1 MTTEGRSL
9 LVGGRPF
16 AFQQHPH
23 EIEHRVI
30 TTAAAALTTVLLTLG
45 AAPFSWTTT
54 DPRGDDKGPGTYQY
68 PSGDMFTAGSFDLR
82 RLTVRLEGDDVV
94 FEVELG
100 AQIKKPVEVRLSD
113 ATLLELGNGIYVQN
127 VDIYVDRDPSGGV
140 LESIPGRR
148 VRFVNDAGWEAAI
161 VLAPQPF
168 VVRSGLDDWAPGRGK
183 VIIPTDVRSE
193 NRTVRAR
200 VSITDLGGVPDPS
213 WGFQVL
219 VTGAAWQPSFD
230 AFRRVTGSH
239 APNALTLK
247 VTTIAETTAFGG
259 GELHDQHPYVI
270 DLLAPPG
277 REQAQIL
284 RSFDVEAERYAVVPM
299 VYVDPRARARVQSSK
314 PMASSPA
321 SPGAATRPPGASSA
335 LTLGLIP
342 STRTPTTAPRP
353 AGSDTGPIVATVQSV
368 DGDIVVLDK
377 PARRINRF
385 QLGAVFDTDGTAVG
399 RVVLNQE
406 YPAFLLATA
415 VEGVGRIRAGATVRF
430 DPPKE

>member
-1 MTTEGRSL
+1 M
-9 LVGGRPF
+9 
-16 AFQQHPH
+16 
-23 EIEHRVI
+23 I
-30 TTAAAALTTVLLTLG
+30 TAAALTTLLM
-45 AAPFSWTTT
+45 AAPPAAFSWTTT

-68 PSGDMFTAGSFDLR
+68 PSGDVFPAGSFDLR
-82 RLTVRLEGDDVV
+82 RFTVRLVGDDVV

-100 AQIKKPVEVRLSD
+100 AAVKKPVEVRLSD
-113 ATLLELGNGIYVQN
+113 ATLLELNNGIYVQN
-127 VDIYVDRDPSGGV
+127 VDIYIDRDPSGGV

-148 VRFVNDAGWEAAI
+148 VRFVNDGGWESAI

-168 VVRSGLDDWAPGRGK
+168 VVRSGLEDWAPGRGK

-200 VSITDLGGVPDPS
+200 ISIADLGGVPDPS

-219 VTGAAWQPSFD
+219 ITGAAWQPSFD

-239 APNALTLK
+239 APNALALK

-277 REQAQIL
+277 REQSQIL
-284 RSFDVEAERYAVVPM
+284 RSFDVEAERFAVVPM
-299 VYVDPRARARVQSSK
+299 VYVDPRAREQARSK
-314 PMASSPA
+314 AAASRPT
-321 SPGAATRPPGASSA
+321 PGPAATVVARPTPPASA

-342 STRTPTTAPRP
+342 STPGNRTSTTTPGA
-353 AGSDTGPIVATVQSV
+353 AGATGPVVVTVQSV

-377 PARRINRF
+377 PSRRINRF
-385 QLGAVFDTDGTAVG
+385 QLGAVLDTDGTVVG